1 MLTFENLPR
10 VQEKEEGKKTLWN
23 LAKPNGWSDYEKYTN
38 DSSDKLE
45 NIVMDENMTIE
56 EIMNKFE
63 NIHNRI
69 KFKAFGKVTIG
80 TNKKKVTRQKEDD
93 DDETEEVKARLMFEE
108 QGKIVDDE
116 LKKINEA
123 RHGKAGQIWAIR
135 KKVIGGKKA
144 DSLAT
149 AIVDPVTKNL
159 ITNKNQIKDTIV

>member
-1 MLTFENLPR
+1 MFSLCCLD
-10 VQEKEEGKKTLWN
+10 L
-23 LAKPNGWSDYEKYTN
+23 
-38 DSSDKLE
+38 
-45 NIVMDENMTIE
+45 
-56 EIMNKFE
+56 
-63 NIHNRI
+63 
-69 KFKAFGKVTIG
+69 TIG

-123 RHGKAGQIWAIR
+123 KHGKAGQIWAIR

-159 ITNKNQIKDTIV
+159 ITNKNQIKDTILKYCIETLSNNEPEERFKDEIEK